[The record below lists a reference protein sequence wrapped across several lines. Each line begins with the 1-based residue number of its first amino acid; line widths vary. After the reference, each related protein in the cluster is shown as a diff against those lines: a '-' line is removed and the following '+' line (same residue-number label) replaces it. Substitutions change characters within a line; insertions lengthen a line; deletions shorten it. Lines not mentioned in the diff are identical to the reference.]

1 MVTTPPGGRRAAVSV
16 SIEIIVPARN
26 EAQRLPAGL
35 TALCRKAA
43 QLPLPAGILVVDSAS
58 SDGTADVV
66 RDWPEGPVP
75 VRLLRSDQPGKGRAV
90 RLGLLATRAPF
101 VGFCDADMATDLS
114 ALDVTIGLL
123 TAGQPL
129 VIGSRAVDGSVV
141 EERHSAVRRLGAAAF
156 RALARRVLPDAT
168 DTQCGFKFFSG
179 PLARAAAVPLRTGG
193 FAFDIELIAI
203 CQQLGAPPTEIPVSW
218 RDVPG
223 STFSVSHHS
232 AATLREVALIWLRYR
247 PRRARPAGLPAP
259 VAPGLAAEPSGPAS
273 VIVLPFTP
281 PALLASSAALP
292 AGLPAAVTTA

>member
-1 MVTTPPGGRRAAVSV
+1 VVTTPPGGRRTAGPV
-16 SIEIIVPARN
+16 SIEIIVPAHN
-26 EAQRLPAGL
+26 EARRLPAGL
-35 TALCRKAA
+35 ASLCRKAA
-43 QLPLPAGILVVDSAS
+43 QLPLPAGVLVVDSAS

-179 PLARAAAVPLRTGG
+179 PLARAAALPLRTGG

-203 CQQLGAPPTEIPVSW
+203 CQRLGAPPTEIPVSW

-232 AATLREVALIWLRYR
+232 AATLREVALIWLHYR
-247 PRRARPAGLPAP
+247 PGRARPAGLPAP
-259 VAPGLAAEPSGPAS
+259 LTTGLAAEPFGPAS

-292 AGLPAAVTTA
+292 AAVTTA

>member
-1 MVTTPPGGRRAAVSV
+1 MVTTPPGGRRAAIPV

-35 TALCRKAA
+35 TVLCRKAA

-123 TAGQPL
+123 TEGRPL

-179 PLARAAAVPLRTGG
+179 PLARAAALPLRTGG

-203 CQQLGAPPTEIPVSW
+203 CQRLGAPPTEIPVSW

-232 AATLREVALIWLRYR
+232 AATLREVASIWLRYR
-247 PRRARPAGLPAP
+247 PGRARPAGLPA
-259 VAPGLAAEPSGPAS
+259 AMTPGLAAEPFGTAT
-273 VIVLPFTP
+273 VVVLPFTP

-292 AGLPAAVTTA
+292 AAVTTA

>member
-1 MVTTPPGGRRAAVSV
+1 MPPGGRRTAGPV
-16 SIEIIVPARN
+16 SIEIIVPAHN
-26 EAQRLPAGL
+26 EARRLPAGL
-35 TALCRKAA
+35 ATLCRKAA
-43 QLPLPAGILVVDSAS
+43 QLPLPTGILVVDSAS

-123 TAGQPL
+123 TEGQPL

-179 PLARAAAVPLRTGG
+179 PLARAAALPLRTGG

-203 CQQLGAPPTEIPVSW
+203 CQRLGAPPTEIPVSW

-232 AATLREVALIWLRYR
+232 AATLREVALIWLHYR
-247 PRRARPAGLPAP
+247 PGRARPAGLPAP
-259 VAPGLAAEPSGPAS
+259 LTTGLAAEPFGPAS

-292 AGLPAAVTTA
+292 AAVTTA

>member
-1 MVTTPPGGRRAAVSV
+1 MVTTPPGGRRTAGPV
-16 SIEIIVPARN
+16 SIEIIVPAHN
-26 EAQRLPAGL
+26 EARRLPAGL
-35 TALCRKAA
+35 AALCRKAA

-66 RDWPEGPVP
+66 RAWPEGPVP

-179 PLARAAAVPLRTGG
+179 PLARAAALPLRTGG

-203 CQQLGAPPTEIPVSW
+203 CQRLGAPPTEIPVSW

-232 AATLREVALIWLRYR
+232 AATLCEVASIWLRHR
-247 PRRARPAGLPAP
+247 PGRARSAGLPAP
-259 VAPGLAAEPSGPAS
+259 GLAADPFGPAS

-292 AGLPAAVTTA
+292 AAVTTA

>member
-1 MVTTPPGGRRAAVSV
+1 MPPGGRRTAGPV
-16 SIEIIVPARN
+16 SIEIIVPAHN
-26 EAQRLPAGL
+26 EARRLPSGL
-35 TALCRKAA
+35 AALCQKAA

-141 EERHSAVRRLGAAAF
+141 EDRHSAVRRLGAAAF

-179 PLARAAAVPLRTGG
+179 PLARAAALPLRTGG

-203 CQQLGAPPTEIPVSW
+203 CQRLGAPPTEIPVSW

-247 PRRARPAGLPAP
+247 PGRPRSAGLPAP
-259 VAPGLAAEPSGPAS
+259 LAAGPAAEPSGTAS

-281 PALLASSAALP
+281 PALLASSAAP
-292 AGLPAAVTTA
+292 PAAVTTA

>member
-1 MVTTPPGGRRAAVSV
+1 MPPGGRRTAGPV
-16 SIEIIVPARN
+16 SIEIIVPAHN
-26 EAQRLPAGL
+26 EARRLPAGL
-35 TALCRKAA
+35 ATLCRKAA
-43 QLPLPAGILVVDSAS
+43 QLPLPTGVLVVDSAS

-179 PLARAAAVPLRTGG
+179 PLARAAALPLRTGG

-203 CQQLGAPPTEIPVSW
+203 CQRLGAPPTEIPVSW

-232 AATLREVALIWLRYR
+232 AATLREVALIWLHYR
-247 PRRARPAGLPAP
+247 PGRARPAGLPAP
-259 VAPGLAAEPSGPAS
+259 LTTGLAAEPFGPAS

-292 AGLPAAVTTA
+292 AAVTTA

>member
-1 MVTTPPGGRRAAVSV
+1 
-16 SIEIIVPARN
+16 
-26 EAQRLPAGL
+26 
-35 TALCRKAA
+35 
-43 QLPLPAGILVVDSAS
+43 LVVDSAS

-141 EERHSAVRRLGAAAF
+141 EDRHSAVRRLGAAAF

-203 CQQLGAPPTEIPVSW
+203 CQRLGAPPTEIPVSW

>member
-1 MVTTPPGGRRAAVSV
+1 VVTTPPGGRRTAGPV
-16 SIEIIVPARN
+16 SIEIIVPAHN
-26 EAQRLPAGL
+26 EARRLPAGL
-35 TALCRKAA
+35 ATLCRKAA
-43 QLPLPAGILVVDSAS
+43 QLPLPTGVLVVDSAS

-179 PLARAAAVPLRTGG
+179 PLARAAALPLRTGG

-203 CQQLGAPPTEIPVSW
+203 CQRLGAPPTEFPVSW

-232 AATLREVALIWLRYR
+232 AATLREVALIGLHYR
-247 PRRARPAGLPAP
+247 PGRARPAGLPAP
-259 VAPGLAAEPSGPAS
+259 LTTGLAAEPFGPAS

-292 AGLPAAVTTA
+292 AAVTTA

>member
-1 MVTTPPGGRRAAVSV
+1 V
-16 SIEIIVPARN
+16 SIEIIVPAHN
-26 EAQRLPAGL
+26 EARRLPAGL
-35 TALCRKAA
+35 TALCQKAA

-141 EERHSAVRRLGAAAF
+141 EDRHSAVRRLGAAAF

-168 DTQCGFKFFSG
+168 DTQCGFMFFSG
-179 PLARAAAVPLRTGG
+179 PLARAAALPLRTGG

-203 CQQLGAPPTEIPVSW
+203 CQRLGAPPTEIPVSW

-247 PRRARPAGLPAP
+247 PRGARPAGLPAP
-259 VAPGLAAEPSGPAS
+259 VTPGLAAEPSGPAS

-281 PALLASSAALP
+281 PALLASSAAVP

>member
-1 MVTTPPGGRRAAVSV
+1 M
-16 SIEIIVPARN
+16 SIEIIVPAHN
-26 EAQRLPAGL
+26 EARRLPAGL
-35 TALCRKAA
+35 AALCRKAA

-66 RDWPEGPVP
+66 RAWPEGPVP

-179 PLARAAAVPLRTGG
+179 PLARAAALPLRTGG

-203 CQQLGAPPTEIPVSW
+203 CQRLGAPPTEIPVSW

-232 AATLREVALIWLRYR
+232 AATLCEVASIWLRHR
-247 PRRARPAGLPAP
+247 PGRARSAGLPAP
-259 VAPGLAAEPSGPAS
+259 GLAADPFGPAS

-292 AGLPAAVTTA
+292 AAVTTA

>member
-1 MVTTPPGGRRAAVSV
+1 VVTTPPSGRRAAGPV
-16 SIEIIVPARN
+16 SIEIIVPAHN
-26 EAQRLPAGL
+26 EACRLPAGL
-35 TALCRKAA
+35 AALCRKAA

-58 SDGTADVV
+58 SDSTADVV
-66 RDWPEGPVP
+66 REWPEGPVP

-129 VIGSRAVDGSVV
+129 VIGSRAVAGSVV
-141 EERHSAVRRLGAAAF
+141 EERHSAIRRLGAAAF

-179 PLARAAAVPLRTGG
+179 PLARAAALPLRTGG

-203 CQQLGAPPTEIPVSW
+203 CQRLGAPPTEIPVSW
-218 RDVPG
+218 RDMPG

-232 AATLREVALIWLRYR
+232 AATLREVAAIWLRYR
-247 PRRARPAGLPAP
+247 PGRGWPAGLPAP
-259 VAPGLAAEPSGPAS
+259 MTSALAAEPFGSAS

-292 AGLPAAVTTA
+292 AAVTTA

>member
-1 MVTTPPGGRRAAVSV
+1 V

-141 EERHSAVRRLGAAAF
+141 EDRHSAVRRLGAAAF

-203 CQQLGAPPTEIPVSW
+203 CQRLGAPPTEIPVSW

-232 AATLREVALIWLRYR
+232 AATLREVASIWLHYR
-247 PRRARPAGLPAP
+247 PGRARPAGLPAP
-259 VAPGLAAEPSGPAS
+259 LTTGLTAEPFGPAS

>member
-1 MVTTPPGGRRAAVSV
+1 V

-259 VAPGLAAEPSGPAS
+259 VAPGLAAEPSGPGS

>member
-1 MVTTPPGGRRAAVSV
+1 MPPGGRRTAGPV
-16 SIEIIVPARN
+16 SIEIIVPAHN
-26 EAQRLPAGL
+26 EARRLPAGL
-35 TALCRKAA
+35 ATLCRKAA
-43 QLPLPAGILVVDSAS
+43 QLPLPAGVLVVDSAS

-179 PLARAAAVPLRTGG
+179 PLARAAALPLRTGG

-203 CQQLGAPPTEIPVSW
+203 CQRLGAPPTEIPVSW

-232 AATLREVALIWLRYR
+232 AATLREVALIWLHYR
-247 PRRARPAGLPAP
+247 PGRARPAGLPAP
-259 VAPGLAAEPSGPAS
+259 LTTGLAAEPFGPAS

-292 AGLPAAVTTA
+292 AAVTTA